1 MDTVIVLTLAY
12 ILLIALIYAP
22 QCPKTATGHALD
34 YVDYFPEVMEVET
47 ETAIAFSPKPT
58 ATVEPPVVSSLT
70 TMTIRQLKAMAK
82 GKVKNY
88 SSLTKS
94 QLIDRL
100 AIASL

>member
-1 MDTVIVLTLAY
+1 MDTIVVCTLAY
-12 ILLIALIYAP
+12 ILVIALIYVP
-22 QCPKTATGHALD
+22 KCPKTATGPAPD

-58 ATVEPPVVSSLT
+58 ATVEPPVVSPLA

-82 GKVKNY
+82 GKIKNY

-94 QLIDRL
+94 QLIERL
-100 AIASL
+100 AIA

>member
-1 MDTVIVLTLAY
+1 MDTIVVLTALY

-22 QCPKTATGHALD
+22 KCPVTSPAPD
-34 YVDYFPEVMEVET
+34 YVDYFPEVMEVEP
-47 ETAIAFSPKPT
+47 ETAIAFSPKPP

-70 TMTIRQLKAMAK
+70 KMTIRQLKAMAK
-82 GKVKNY
+82 GKIKNY

-100 AIASL
+100 AIA